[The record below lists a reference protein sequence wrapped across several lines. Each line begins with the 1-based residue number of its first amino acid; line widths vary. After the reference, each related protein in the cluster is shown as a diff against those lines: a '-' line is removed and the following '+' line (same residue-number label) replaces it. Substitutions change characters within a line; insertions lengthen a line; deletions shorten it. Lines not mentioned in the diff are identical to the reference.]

1 MKRTYEMAFLLKEG
15 EASVQAQSRIKDYVK
30 RFNGVV
36 VTESNMGLRDLAYV
50 IHKKRQK
57 FLRAFYYF
65 LDVEMETSQ
74 VDAFEKLVH
83 YDEDV
88 IRHMVLVK

>member
-1 MKRTYEMAFLLKEG
+1 MKRKYEMAFLLKEG
-15 EASVQAQSRIKDYVK
+15 EPSVQAQSRLKDYLK

-36 VTESNMGLRDLAYV
+36 VAESNMGVRELAYV
-50 IHKKRQK
+50 IHKNRQK
-57 FLRAFYYF
+57 FVRAFYYF
-65 LDVEMETSQ
+65 LDVEMDPSQ